1 MEDIEYISSGL
12 LQGVGVIPLGP
23 EGIVTLVITLVLIAV
38 CLYYSGFCSSSE
50 VAYFA
55 LTPSQLE
62 ELKSSKEERDKKV
75 IYLLEHGEY
84 MLSTILISNNFVNT
98 AIVMLSDSVVN
109 QTLDFT
115 HARTLGFV
123 LQVVVIT
130 FAILLVGEIIPKV
143 STQMD
148 PLRVARRNVTTL
160 FTFYGALKGINKALV
175 RMGEVIGKSLT
186 KNKSELDR
194 EDLSKAIEL
203 TTEDSEEQGVLN
215 EILLFQRKTVSEVM
229 TPRIDMEAL
238 ELSTPYAEV
247 LSFVEECGYS
257 RIPVYDKR
265 IDSIKGILYAKDL
278 LQHLSEAPDF
288 RWEGL
293 LREVLYTPEDVKV
306 SHMLEVFRKERR
318 HMAIVVDE
326 YGGTS
331 GLVTMEDL
339 LEEIV
344 GDIEDEYDEDE
355 QLYRELPDGSFVFDG
370 KISILDFLR
379 IVKVEDYDAILKVSD
394 EAETLAGLLLEVKGD
409 FPQVNE
415 VITIDGHQ
423 FKVLSITNRR
433 ISKILFI
440 PDPAKAHDDEV
451 RKQETEERP

>member
-1 MEDIEYISSGL
+1 MEGIEYISSGL
-12 LQGVGVIPLGP
+12 LKGVGVIPLGP

-109 QTLDFT
+109 QTLDFS
-115 HARTLGFV
+115 HARTLGFI

-229 TPRIDMEAL
+229 TPRIDMAAL

-257 RIPVYDKR
+257 RIPVYYKR

-355 QLYRELPDGSFVFDG
+355 QLYKELPDGSFVFDG

-379 IVKVEDYDAILKVSD
+379 IVKVEDYDAILRVSD

-440 PDPAKAHDDEV
+440 PDPEKTQDDEV

>member
-109 QTLDFT
+109 QTLDFS
-115 HARTLGFV
+115 HARTLGFI

-278 LQHLSEAPDF
+278 LQHLGEAPDF

-355 QLYRELPDGSFVFDG
+355 QLYKELPDGSFVFDG

-379 IVKVEDYDAILKVSD
+379 IVKVEDYDAILRVSD

-451 RKQETEERP
+451 REQETEERP

>member
-1 MEDIEYISSGL
+1 MEGIEYISSGL

-23 EGIVTLVITLVLIAV
+23 EGTVTLVITLVLIAV

-278 LQHLSEAPDF
+278 LQHLGEAPDF

-451 RKQETEERP
+451 REQETEERP

>member
-1 MEDIEYISSGL
+1 MEGIEYISSGL
-12 LQGVGVIPLGP
+12 LKGVGVIPLGP

-109 QTLDFT
+109 QTLDFS
-115 HARTLGFV
+115 HARTLGFI

-229 TPRIDMEAL
+229 TPRIDMAAL

-355 QLYRELPDGSFVFDG
+355 QLYKELPDGSFVFDG

-379 IVKVEDYDAILKVSD
+379 IVKVEDYDAILRVSD

-440 PDPAKAHDDEV
+440 PDPAKAQDDEV
-451 RKQETEERP
+451 REQETEERP

>member
-1 MEDIEYISSGL
+1 MEGIEYISSGL

-115 HARTLGFV
+115 YARTLGFI

-229 TPRIDMEAL
+229 TPRIDMAAL

-379 IVKVEDYDAILKVSD
+379 IVKVEDYDAILRVSD

-440 PDPAKAHDDEV
+440 PDPAKAQDDEE
-451 RKQETEERP
+451 REQETEERP

>member
-278 LQHLSEAPDF
+278 LQHLGEAPDF

-355 QLYRELPDGSFVFDG
+355 QLYKELPDGSFVFDG

-440 PDPAKAHDDEV
+440 PDPAKAQDDEV
-451 RKQETEERP
+451 REQETEERP

>member
-23 EGIVTLVITLVLIAV
+23 EGTVTLVITLVLIAV

-229 TPRIDMEAL
+229 TPRIDMAAL

-355 QLYRELPDGSFVFDG
+355 QLYKELPDGSFVFDG

-440 PDPAKAHDDEV
+440 PDPANAQDDEV
-451 RKQETEERP
+451 REQETEERP

>member
-1 MEDIEYISSGL
+1 MVGIEYISSGL
-12 LQGVGVIPLGP
+12 LKGVGVIPLGP

-109 QTLDFT
+109 QTLDFS
-115 HARTLGFV
+115 HARTLGFI

-229 TPRIDMEAL
+229 TPRIDMAAL

-257 RIPVYDKR
+257 RIPVYYKR

-355 QLYRELPDGSFVFDG
+355 QLYKELPDGSFVFDG

-379 IVKVEDYDAILKVSD
+379 IVKVEDYDAILRVSD

-440 PDPAKAHDDEV
+440 PDPTKAQDDEV
-451 RKQETEERP
+451 REQETEERP

>member
-1 MEDIEYISSGL
+1 MEGIEYISSGL
-12 LQGVGVIPLGP
+12 LKGVGVIPLGP

-109 QTLDFT
+109 QTLDFS
-115 HARTLGFV
+115 HARTLGFI

-229 TPRIDMEAL
+229 TPRIDMAAL

-355 QLYRELPDGSFVFDG
+355 QLYKELPDGSFVFDG

-379 IVKVEDYDAILKVSD
+379 IVKVEDYDAILRVSD

-415 VITIDGHQ
+415 VITINGHQ

-440 PDPAKAHDDEV
+440 PDPAMAQDDEV
-451 RKQETEERP
+451 REQETGERP

>member
-1 MEDIEYISSGL
+1 MEGIEYISSGL

-23 EGIVTLVITLVLIAV
+23 EGTVTLVITLVLIAV

-229 TPRIDMEAL
+229 TPRIDMAAL

-355 QLYRELPDGSFVFDG
+355 QLYKELPDGSFVFDG

-379 IVKVEDYDAILKVSD
+379 IVKVEDYDAILRVSD

-440 PDPAKAHDDEV
+440 PDPEKTQDDEV
-451 RKQETEERP
+451 REQETEERP

>member
-1 MEDIEYISSGL
+1 M
-12 LQGVGVIPLGP
+12 GVIPLGP

-109 QTLDFT
+109 QTLDFS
-115 HARTLGFV
+115 HARTLGFI

-160 FTFYGALKGINKALV
+160 FTFYGALNGINKALV

-229 TPRIDMEAL
+229 TPRIDMAAL
-238 ELSTPYAEV
+238 ELSTPYVEV

-355 QLYRELPDGSFVFDG
+355 QLYRALPDGTYIFDG

-379 IVKVEDYDAILKVSD
+379 IVKVEDYESLIKVSD

-423 FKVLSITNRR
+423 FKVLSVTNRR

-440 PDPAKAHDDEV
+440 PDKEHLPGES
-451 RKQETEERP
+451 ETDSSAEDMS

>member
-1 MEDIEYISSGL
+1 MEGIEYISSGL
-12 LQGVGVIPLGP
+12 LKGVGVIPLGP

-109 QTLDFT
+109 QTLDFS
-115 HARTLGFV
+115 HARTLGFI

-229 TPRIDMEAL
+229 TPRIDMAAL

-257 RIPVYDKR
+257 RIPVYYKR

-355 QLYRELPDGSFVFDG
+355 QLYKELPDGSFVFDG

-379 IVKVEDYDAILKVSD
+379 IVKVEDYDAILRVSD

-440 PDPAKAHDDEV
+440 PDPEKTQDDEV
-451 RKQETEERP
+451 REQETEERP

>member
-1 MEDIEYISSGL
+1 MEGIEYISSGL

-229 TPRIDMEAL
+229 TPRIDMAAL

-278 LQHLSEAPDF
+278 LQHLGEAPDF

-355 QLYRELPDGSFVFDG
+355 QLYKELPDGSFVFDG

-440 PDPAKAHDDEV
+440 PDPEKTQDDEV
-451 RKQETEERP
+451 REQETEERP

>member
-278 LQHLSEAPDF
+278 LQHLGEAPDF

-440 PDPAKAHDDEV
+440 PDPAKAQDDEV
-451 RKQETEERP
+451 REQETEERP

>member
-1 MEDIEYISSGL
+1 MEGIEYISSGL

-115 HARTLGFV
+115 YARTLGFI

-148 PLRVARRNVTTL
+148 PLKVARRNVTTL

-186 KNKSELDR
+186 RNKSELDR

-229 TPRIDMEAL
+229 TPRIDMAAL

-355 QLYRELPDGSFVFDG
+355 QLYKELPDGSFVFDG

-379 IVKVEDYDAILKVSD
+379 IVKVEDYDAILRVSD

-440 PDPAKAHDDEV
+440 PDPAKAQDDEE
-451 RKQETEERP
+451 REQETEERP

>member
-1 MEDIEYISSGL
+1 MEGIEYISSGL

-115 HARTLGFV
+115 YARTLGFI

-148 PLRVARRNVTTL
+148 PLKVARRNVTTL

-379 IVKVEDYDAILKVSD
+379 IVKVEDYDAILRVSD

-415 VITIDGHQ
+415 VITIDGHK

-440 PDPAKAHDDEV
+440 PDPAKAQDDEE
-451 RKQETEERP
+451 REQETEERP

>member
-1 MEDIEYISSGL
+1 MEGIEYISSGL
-12 LQGVGVIPLGP
+12 LRGVGLVQLDP
-23 EGIVTLVITLVLIAV
+23 EGILTLVITLILIAV
-38 CLYYSGFCSSSE
+38 CLFYSGFCSSSE

-55 LTPSQLE
+55 LTPSDLE
-62 ELKSSKEERDKKV
+62 ELKGSKDEKDKKV
-75 IYLLEHGEY
+75 LYLLEHSEN

-109 QTLDFT
+109 QTLDFS
-115 HARTLGFV
+115 HAQTLGFI

-130 FAILLVGEIIPKV
+130 FVILLVGEIIPKV

-160 FTFYGALKGINKALV
+160 FALYGALKGINKALV
-175 RMGEVIGKSLT
+175 RMGESIASSLT
-186 KNKSELDR
+186 KNKAELDR

-203 TTEDSEEQGVLN
+203 TTEDSDEQGVLN

-229 TPRIDMEAL
+229 TPRIDVAAI

-247 LSFVEECGYS
+247 LTFVEECGYS

-278 LQHLSEAPDF
+278 LRHLGEAPDF

-355 QLYRELPDGSFVFDG
+355 QLYRALPDGTYIFDG

-379 IVKVEDYDAILKVSD
+379 IVKVEDYESLIKVSD

-423 FKVLSITNRR
+423 FKVLSVTNRR

-440 PDPAKAHDDEV
+440 PGKEHLPGES
-451 RKQETEERP
+451 ETDSSAEDKS

>member
-1 MEDIEYISSGL
+1 LEDIEYISSGL

-109 QTLDFT
+109 QTLDFS
-115 HARTLGFV
+115 HARTLGFI

-278 LQHLSEAPDF
+278 LQHLGEAPDF

-355 QLYRELPDGSFVFDG
+355 QLYKELPDGSFVFDG

-379 IVKVEDYDAILKVSD
+379 IVKVEDYDAILRVSD
-394 EAETLAGLLLEVKGD
+394 EAETLAGLLLEGKGD

-440 PDPAKAHDDEV
+440 PDPAKAYDDEV
-451 RKQETEERP
+451 REQETEERP

>member
-23 EGIVTLVITLVLIAV
+23 EGIVTLVITLVLITV

-229 TPRIDMEAL
+229 TPRIDMAAL

-278 LQHLSEAPDF
+278 LQHLGEAPDF

-451 RKQETEERP
+451 REQETEERP

>member
-1 MEDIEYISSGL
+1 MEGIEYISSGL
-12 LQGVGVIPLGP
+12 LQGVGVIPRGP

-115 HARTLGFV
+115 YARTLGFI

-229 TPRIDMEAL
+229 TPRIDMAAL

-379 IVKVEDYDAILKVSD
+379 IVKVEDYDAILRVSD

-440 PDPAKAHDDEV
+440 PDPAKAQDDEE
-451 RKQETEERP
+451 REQETEERP

>member
-1 MEDIEYISSGL
+1 LEGIEYISSGL

-23 EGIVTLVITLVLIAV
+23 EGTVTLVITLVLIAV

-186 KNKSELDR
+186 RNKSELDR

-229 TPRIDMEAL
+229 TPRIDMAAL

-355 QLYRELPDGSFVFDG
+355 QLYKELPDGSFVFDG

-379 IVKVEDYDAILKVSD
+379 IVKVEDYDAILRVSD

-440 PDPAKAHDDEV
+440 PDPEKTQDDEV
-451 RKQETEERP
+451 REQETEERP

>member
-1 MEDIEYISSGL
+1 MEGIEYISSGL

-115 HARTLGFV
+115 YARTLGFI

-148 PLRVARRNVTTL
+148 PLKVARRNVTTL

-229 TPRIDMEAL
+229 TPRIDMAAL

-379 IVKVEDYDAILKVSD
+379 IVKVEDYDAILRVSD

-440 PDPAKAHDDEV
+440 PDPARAQDDEE
-451 RKQETEERP
+451 REQETEERP

>member
-1 MEDIEYISSGL
+1 MEGIEYISSGL

-23 EGIVTLVITLVLIAV
+23 EGTVTLVITLVLIAV

-186 KNKSELDR
+186 RNKSELDR

-229 TPRIDMEAL
+229 TPRIDMAAL

-355 QLYRELPDGSFVFDG
+355 QLYKELPDGSFVFDG

-379 IVKVEDYDAILKVSD
+379 IVKVEDYDAILRVSD

-440 PDPAKAHDDEV
+440 PDPEKTQDDEV
-451 RKQETEERP
+451 REQETEERP

>member
-1 MEDIEYISSGL
+1 MEGIEYISSGL

-23 EGIVTLVITLVLIAV
+23 EGTVTLVITLVLIAV

-278 LQHLSEAPDF
+278 LQHLGEAPDF

-355 QLYRELPDGSFVFDG
+355 QLYKELPDGSFVFDG

-379 IVKVEDYDAILKVSD
+379 IVKVEDYDAILRVSD

-440 PDPAKAHDDEV
+440 PDPAKAQDDEV
-451 RKQETEERP
+451 REQETEERP

>member
-1 MEDIEYISSGL
+1 MEGIEYISSGL
-12 LQGVGVIPLGP
+12 LKGVGVIPLGP
-23 EGIVTLVITLVLIAV
+23 EGIMTLVITLVLIAV

-62 ELKSSKEERDKKV
+62 ELESSKEERDKKV

-84 MLSTILISNNFVNT
+84 MLSTILISNNFVKT

-109 QTLDFT
+109 QTLDFS
-115 HARTLGFV
+115 HARTLGFI

-148 PLRVARRNVTTL
+148 PLKVARRNVTTL

-229 TPRIDMEAL
+229 TPRIDMAAL

-318 HMAIVVDE
+318 HMTIVVDE

-355 QLYRELPDGSFVFDG
+355 QLYKELPDGSFVFDG

-379 IVKVEDYDAILKVSD
+379 IVKVEDYDAILRVSD

-440 PDPAKAHDDEV
+440 PDPAKAQDDEV
-451 RKQETEERP
+451 REQETEERP

>member
-1 MEDIEYISSGL
+1 MEGIEYISSGL
-12 LQGVGVIPLGP
+12 LQGVGLIPLDP
-23 EGIVTLVITLVLIAV
+23 EGILTLVITLILIAV
-38 CLYYSGFCSSSE
+38 CLFYSGFCSSSE

-55 LTPSQLE
+55 LTPSDLE
-62 ELKSSKEERDKKV
+62 DLKGSKDEKDKKV
-75 IYLLEHGEY
+75 IYLLEHSEN

-109 QTLDFT
+109 QTLDFS
-115 HARTLGFV
+115 HAQTLGFI

-130 FAILLVGEIIPKV
+130 FVILLVGEIIPKV

-160 FTFYGALKGINKALV
+160 FALYGALKGINKALV
-175 RMGEVIGKSLT
+175 RMGESIASSLT
-186 KNKSELDR
+186 KNKAELDR

-203 TTEDSEEQGVLN
+203 TTEDSDEQGVLN

-229 TPRIDMEAL
+229 TPRIDMAAI

-247 LSFVEECGYS
+247 LAFVEECGYS

-278 LQHLSEAPDF
+278 LRHLSEAPDF

-355 QLYRELPDGSFVFDG
+355 QLYRALPDGTYIFDG

-379 IVKVEDYDAILKVSD
+379 IVKVEDYESLIKVSD

-440 PDPAKAHDDEV
+440 PGEEHLPEESETNSSAEVKA
-451 RKQETEERP
+451 

>member
-265 IDSIKGILYAKDL
+265 IDSITGILYAKDL
-278 LQHLSEAPDF
+278 LQHLGEAPDF

-355 QLYRELPDGSFVFDG
+355 QLYKELPDGSFVFDG

-379 IVKVEDYDAILKVSD
+379 IVKVEDYDAILRVSD

-451 RKQETEERP
+451 REQETEERP

>member
-115 HARTLGFV
+115 HARTLGFI

-229 TPRIDMEAL
+229 TPRIDMAAL

-278 LQHLSEAPDF
+278 LQHLGEAPDF

-440 PDPAKAHDDEV
+440 PDPSKAQDDEV
-451 RKQETEERP
+451 REQETEERL

>member
-1 MEDIEYISSGL
+1 MEGIEYISSGL
-12 LQGVGVIPLGP
+12 LRGVGLVQLDP
-23 EGIVTLVITLVLIAV
+23 EGILTLVITLILIAV
-38 CLYYSGFCSSSE
+38 CLFYSGFCSSSE

-55 LTPSQLE
+55 LTPSDLE
-62 ELKSSKEERDKKV
+62 ELKGSKDEKDKKV
-75 IYLLEHGEY
+75 IYLLEHSEN

-109 QTLDFT
+109 QTLDFS
-115 HARTLGFV
+115 HAQTLGFI

-130 FAILLVGEIIPKV
+130 FVILLVGEIIPKV

-160 FTFYGALKGINKALV
+160 FALYGALKGINKALV
-175 RMGEVIGKSLT
+175 RMGESIASSLT
-186 KNKSELDR
+186 KNKAELDR

-203 TTEDSEEQGVLN
+203 TTEDSDEQGVLN

-229 TPRIDMEAL
+229 TPRIDVAAI

-247 LSFVEECGYS
+247 LTFVEECGYS

-278 LQHLSEAPDF
+278 LRHLGEAPDF

-355 QLYRELPDGSFVFDG
+355 QLYRALPDGTYIFDG

-379 IVKVEDYDAILKVSD
+379 IVKVEDYESLIKVSD

-440 PDPAKAHDDEV
+440 PGKEHSAGESETNSSAEDKA
-451 RKQETEERP
+451 

>member
-1 MEDIEYISSGL
+1 MEGIEYISSGL

-115 HARTLGFV
+115 YARTLGFI

-148 PLRVARRNVTTL
+148 PLKVARRNVTTL

-229 TPRIDMEAL
+229 TPRIDMAAL

-379 IVKVEDYDAILKVSD
+379 IVKVEDYDAILRVSD

-440 PDPAKAHDDEV
+440 PDPAKAQDDEE
-451 RKQETEERP
+451 REQETEERP

>member
-229 TPRIDMEAL
+229 TPRIDMAAL

-278 LQHLSEAPDF
+278 LQHLGEAPDF

-451 RKQETEERP
+451 REQETEERP

>member
-175 RMGEVIGKSLT
+175 RMGEVIGRSLT

-229 TPRIDMEAL
+229 TPRIDMAAL

-278 LQHLSEAPDF
+278 LQHLGEAPDF

-451 RKQETEERP
+451 REQETEERP

>member
-247 LSFVEECGYS
+247 LSLVEECGYS

-278 LQHLSEAPDF
+278 LQHLGEAPDF

-440 PDPAKAHDDEV
+440 PDPAKAQYDEV
-451 RKQETEERP
+451 REQETEERS

>member
-1 MEDIEYISSGL
+1 MEGIEYISSGL
-12 LQGVGVIPLGP
+12 LKGVGVIPLGP
-23 EGIVTLVITLVLIAV
+23 EGIMTLVITLVLIAV

-62 ELKSSKEERDKKV
+62 ELESSKEERDKKV

-109 QTLDFT
+109 QTLDFS
-115 HARTLGFV
+115 HARTLGFI

-148 PLRVARRNVTTL
+148 PLKVARRNVTTL

-229 TPRIDMEAL
+229 TPRIDMAAL

-318 HMAIVVDE
+318 HMTIVVDE

-355 QLYRELPDGSFVFDG
+355 QLYKELPDGSFVFDG

-379 IVKVEDYDAILKVSD
+379 IVKVEDYDAILRVSD

-440 PDPAKAHDDEV
+440 PDPAKAQDDEV
-451 RKQETEERP
+451 REQETEERP

>member
-115 HARTLGFV
+115 YARTLGFV

-278 LQHLSEAPDF
+278 LQHLGEAPDF

-440 PDPAKAHDDEV
+440 PDPAKAQYDEV
-451 RKQETEERP
+451 REQETEERS